1 MKNKSVIIILILFS
15 ILINFLSCNE
25 NPPTS
30 PVKTLEE
37 EIDNIAQDYLKVG
50 MTIGVIDKNQDKLI
64 FSYGSKTLS
73 ANEKPDENTVFDIGS
88 MTKTFTA
95 TLLTDLYLNNSFTDD
110 TVDHY
115 LPENVKLPTLNGS
128 PIRIVHLATHSS
140 GLPRSPHSDGQT
152 YPQIPNFDPE
162 NPYKNYTAEH
172 VYDYL
177 TNHCNL
183 IFEPGTFW
191 EYSNTGYG
199 LLGHLVGLVNNSTYK
214 EELQNNLFSKL
225 NMNRSSLFLTNEQL
239 TNYSLGYNT
248 ELKNVPYFLA
258 NDIFQGTGFIKS
270 TLNDLFKYLEANMS
284 LTETTLKNAMDLT
297 HQPQLHQGS
306 MGEQG
311 LAWFIFTLD
320 DGQTIIY
327 SGGDTQG
334 HSSYIGFNKLLSTGV
349 IILSNYA
356 MHGRQLTMGHKILQL
371 IHKY

>member
-1 MKNKSVIIILILFS
+1 MAKVSLKYLLLSLIFVFNCCNKDD
-15 ILINFLSCNE
+15 E
-25 NPPTS
+25 PTS
-30 PVKTLEE
+30 PLLSLEE
-37 EIDNIAQDYLKVG
+37 EINKIAEDNLKVG
-50 MTIGVIDKNQDKLI
+50 MVIGVINKNQQKII
-64 FSYGSKTLS
+64 FSYGSKTLNG
-73 ANEKPDENTVFDIGS
+73 NEAPDENTVFDIGS

-95 TLLTDLYLNNSFTDD
+95 VLLADIFLQGNFTND

-115 LPENVKLPTLNGS
+115 LPENVKMPTYNGT
-128 PIRIVHLATHSS
+128 PIQIIHLATHTS
-140 GLPRSPHSDGQT
+140 GLPRSPHADGET
-152 YPQIPNFDPE
+152 YPQIPNFNPE
-162 NPYKNYTAEH
+162 NPYQNYTADH

-199 LLGHLVGLVNNSTYK
+199 LLGHLVGLVNNSTYQDQ
-214 EELQNNLFSKL
+214 LQTIIFDKL
-225 NMNRSSLFLTNEQL
+225 NMNRSSLFLTNGQL

-248 ELKNVPYFLA
+248 QLKNVPYYLA

-270 TLNDLFKYLEANMS
+270 TLNDLFKYLEANMG
-284 LTETTLKNAMDLT
+284 LTETTLEEAMELT

-311 LAWFIFTLD
+311 LAWFILTLD

-334 HSSYIGFNKLLSTGV
+334 HSSYIGFNKSLSTGV

-356 MHGRQLTMGHKILQL
+356 MHGSQLTMGHRILMTINQF
-371 IHKY
+371 